1 MLTDSYKYDNLLA
14 GDFPRVSAT
23 GIVASGVSLKRGA
36 VLGKITGDAG
46 AKQVVS
52 FVLSDF
58 TAEDDKKTT
67 LTIGETAYDFD
78 STAEST
84 LADVLDG
91 LVALVAA
98 DDACVYGAEADAE
111 TGKLTLTAKEVGAHD
126 ESEVLTLE
134 STATITISDKSVDV
148 EGKDAEPAS
157 GKLAPVDK
165 DAEDGSENPY
175 AVLAE
180 DVDATSADAVA
191 PLYLS
196 GHFNAAALS
205 FADGTVAADVAD
217 KARELGIYIA

>member
-1 MLTDSYKYDNLLA
+1 M
-14 GDFPRVSAT
+14 
-23 GIVASGVSLKRGA
+23 
-36 VLGKITGDAG
+36 
-46 AKQVVS
+46 
-52 FVLSDF
+52 
-58 TAEDDKKTT
+58 
-67 LTIGETAYDFD
+67 
-78 STAEST
+78 
-84 LADVLDG
+84 
-91 LVALVAA
+91 
-98 DDACVYGAEADAE
+98 
-111 TGKLTLTAKEVGAHD
+111 GAHD